1 MKPSDDL
8 SDVIPIGVTIA
19 ITDGVNEMKFGKRI
33 CEIQGYGENGWTT
46 DQMLDYFEDLC
57 RVYDAWAESKANWTL
72 PDYWH
77 DLVLPDDVRNA
88 TGLNAWAVIR
98 DFVAKCYDK
107 YTDKSMVQILTKLHV
122 LPQQWQNSVCA
133 NKGRDRMPAI
143 SYEQIGIMEDYFTAI
158 EPPYSM
164 LVLMDETGL
173 TRSSVET
180 FRKQFV
186 RRRIAIHGEEARKRD
201 RAPDLLRHLIAQG
214 DLRNSEVLDE
224 VEKQTGIR
232 FSKSYVS
239 KVRNRPEQPRKK
251 KKP

>member
-1 MKPSDDL
+1 MEPSDDL

-46 DQMLDYFEDLC
+46 DQMLDYFQDLC
-57 RVYDAWAESKANWTL
+57 RVYDAWAESKSAWVL

-77 DLVLPDDVRNA
+77 DLEMPDEVRNA
-88 TGLNAWAVIR
+88 SGLNAWAVVR
-98 DFVAKCYDK
+98 DFVAKCYEK
-107 YTDKSMVQILTKLHV
+107 YADKSMVEILYKLRIQPDEWRNIV
-122 LPQQWQNSVCA
+122 SA
-133 NKGRDRMPAI
+133 NKGRDRIPSINMEHVA
-143 SYEQIGIMEDYFTAI
+143 IMETYFTALV
-158 EPPYSM
+158 PPYDMNELSEKVG
-164 LVLMDETGL
+164 LGRRTLETM
-173 TRSSVET
+173 
-180 FRKQFV
+180 RKQFAK
-186 RRRIAIHGEEARKRD
+186 RRIAIHGEEALRHD
-201 RAPDLLRHLIAQG
+201 RAPALLRHLIAQG
-214 DLRNSEVLDE
+214 DLRNNEVLDE